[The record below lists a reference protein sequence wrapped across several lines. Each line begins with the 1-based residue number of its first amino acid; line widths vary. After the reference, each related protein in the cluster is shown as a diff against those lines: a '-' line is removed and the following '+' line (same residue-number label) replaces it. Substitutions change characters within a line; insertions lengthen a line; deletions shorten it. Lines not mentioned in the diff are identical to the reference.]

1 MKNSKKIAQEMQKL
15 INGFID
21 NWNECLSN
29 TYAFKKSF
37 ETKDSY
43 KKISDKTN
51 EAERDIKIA
60 ISRCLYTA
68 NILEDN
74 KDNATYEDVLEIA
87 LRHTLELSDINER
100 VQNKLQ
106 SILNSID

>member
-1 MKNSKKIAQEMQKL
+1 MKNSKKIVQEMQKL
-15 INGFID
+15 ISSFID
-21 NWNECLSN
+21 NWNECLLN
-29 TYAFKKSF
+29 IYAFKKSF
-37 ETKDSY
+37 KTKDSY
-43 KKISDKTN
+43 AKISEKTN

-60 ISRCLYTA
+60 ISRCQYTT
-68 NILEDN
+68 NILENN

-106 SILNSID
+106 SILKSID